1 MEVLTVTEKEIQMVM
16 NALNGYPT
24 VCKSTVVNKIQAI
37 LRKHEEKSTS
47 ETNVLLN
54 NRCFYQVFRNG
65 AYKKTAL
72 VIETDENGIT
82 RFKTRLIENDFE
94 PAIIAESENGTG
106 GCWRN
111 FYKNICPDLKESV
124 YKMPWEEGFNCWLLS
139 HFGFRVSYYDNLV
152 VVLEKEEEF
161 DIP

>member
-1 MEVLTVTEKEIQMVM
+1 MEILTVTEKEIKMVM

-24 VCKSTVVNKIQAI
+24 VCDSTVANKIQAI
-37 LRKHEEKSTS
+37 LKKHGENIKN
-47 ETNVLLN
+47 ETDVLLN
-54 NRCFYQVFRNG
+54 SRCFYQVFKNSF
-65 AYKKTAL
+65 YKKTAL

-82 RFKTRLIENDFE
+82 RFITRFIENDFK
-94 PAIIAESENGTG
+94 PAIIAESKHGST

-111 FYKNICPDLKESV
+111 FYKNIYPNLKESA
-124 YKMPWEEGFNCWLLS
+124 YKMPWEEGFNGWLLS
-139 HFGFRVSYYDNLV
+139 NFGFRASYFDNLV